1 MSTMK
6 ASALVGIIEV
16 IHCGASAC
24 NQRGEMR
31 RAAHLREMFQIGDSA
46 LMAPRPLKKE
56 SVEQIVFTN
65 KDLERVQLPHSDALV
80 ITLRIEEFDVKRILI
95 DPGSSAE
102 IMYEPLFRGLGLEA
116 KDLNHVE
123 GPLYGFSGET
133 AVPSRKVTI
142 NVKAGT
148 VLSPTEFFVLNTYS
162 PYNAIL
168 GRPWLHRMGAV
179 PSTLHQWLRFPAPQ
193 GIMEIMGD
201 QLAVKQCLV
210 AAVKQMAPPPRDPK
224 EGTAKD
230 K

>member
-1 MSTMK
+1 MK
-6 ASALVGIIEV
+6 AFAPMGIIEA
-16 IHCGASAC
+16 IHCGVSAC

-31 RAAHLREMFQIGDSA
+31 RATHLRETFQIGDSA
-46 LMAPRPLKKE
+46 QMAPRPLKKE

-116 KDLNHVE
+116 KDLNHAE

-142 NVKAGT
+142 NIKAGT